1 MVGKYVVVRQVEIK
15 RNERFK
21 INEVLS
27 IEQFCGPDFTDERD
41 QNEYKILQIGSQCWM
56 KENLAYLPEVS
67 PSNEGS
73 EFSAHHYVYGYENN
87 IVKAAKT
94 TSNYQTYG
102 VLYNWQAAVKACPK
116 GWHLPTDD
124 EWTLLIDFLGGENLA
139 GGKMK
144 ETGTSYWNSPNILAK
159 NESGFSGLPGGNRY
173 SDGGF
178 DYIGNISIWW
188 SSTKYSPIHAWIR
201 LLNSNYGYIGVG
213 NYNMQNGLSVRC
225 ISDIETNNEGKATIK
240 KSSKIEQICDSSFA
254 DIRDGNQYQTVKIGN
269 QCWMKENL
277 AYLPNVSPASQ
288 ISDTIAFYYVYDY
301 KDSIVKAAKASSN
314 YETYGVLYNWQAAV
328 KACPKGWHLP
338 SDSEWRL
345 LIDNLGGENCCS
357 RKNGRYKIQEV

>member
-1 MVGKYVVVRQVEIK
+1 
-15 RNERFK
+15 
-21 INEVLS
+21 
-27 IEQFCGPDFTDERD
+27 
-41 QNEYKILQIGSQCWM
+41 
-56 KENLAYLPEVS
+56 
-67 PSNEGS
+67 
-73 EFSAHHYVYGYENN
+73 
-87 IVKAAKT
+87 
-94 TSNYQTYG
+94 

-345 LIDNLGGENCCS
+345 LIDNLGGKIVAAGKMVDTKYRKYSNTGLTIES
-357 RKNGRYKIQEV
+357 RFSGFPGGRSGNGYFSQIGSEGNWWTSTEKSSANVWTRKLIFDFAKVKGNNNKKQNGLSVRCIMD